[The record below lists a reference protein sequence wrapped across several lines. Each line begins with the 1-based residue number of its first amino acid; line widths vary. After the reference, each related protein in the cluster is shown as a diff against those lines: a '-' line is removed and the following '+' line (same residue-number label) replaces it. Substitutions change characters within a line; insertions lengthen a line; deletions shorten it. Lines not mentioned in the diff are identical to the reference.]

1 MKTSFVSFPLWLTL
15 VFAAPAICAQQQSTE
30 PGAATADATVVEEQ
44 ATGDALNRGTP
55 RGSIRGFILA
65 CEAFEFE
72 RASEYMDLEGL
83 PGDVENLGGAEL
95 ARRFYQVLSRAV
107 RFDNYSLSERPDGLQ
122 GDSLPRDR
130 DELVRIPTDDG
141 EQTLWMQRV
150 PRADG
155 ELIWKISNTSV
166 ALIPGLYEVYSY
178 PPAVERIRAWFPVGL
193 SFLGVEAFKWF
204 IGLVLSLL
212 AWPLLHLLGIAL
224 SRVFSKPGNSSYPL
238 VRKIMTRPM
247 VALGV
252 LFVLGATLNQLGM
265 GAVAQKVSEAK
276 TLLTIVV
283 VWALWSVA
291 NLFRNHQ
298 AEKLAAK
305 GREGAARLM
314 RPMMTFVKILV
325 LLMGVLFWLNNIGV
339 NITTVL
345 AGLGVGGLAV
355 ALALQRPLEDL
366 MGALTIFS
374 QAPLRVGDF
383 VRYGDVYGAVEDI
396 GLRTTRLRT
405 LTNSVVSVPNALI
418 AHREVE
424 NLSYRTKIRY
434 WPTLRLRYDTS
445 PGQLRQITT
454 GIAAMLAQQER
465 VHAEPV
471 RVRVTDFADD
481 AILIKVHCFI
491 DTTDVAES
499 LEIGEALNLHIME
512 IVQSAGARFALP
524 GRSIQLEGDA
534 AAVSR

>member
-1 MKTSFVSFPLWLTL
+1 MTTSLVRFALCLTL
-15 VFAAPAICAQQQSTE
+15 VFATPAIFAQQQSTE
-30 PGAATADATVVEEQ
+30 PGATTAAPVVEEQ
-44 ATGDALNRGTP
+44 APDDALNRGTP
-55 RGSIRGFILA
+55 RGSIRGFVLA
-65 CEAFEFE
+65 CEEFDFG

-83 PGDVENLGGAEL
+83 PVDVANVGGAEL

-107 RFDNYSLSERPDGLQ
+107 RFDNYSLSEHPDGLQ
-122 GDSLPRDR
+122 GDGLPRDR

-141 EQTLWMQRV
+141 VETLWMQRV

-166 ALIPGLYEVYSY
+166 AVIPELYRVYSY
-178 PPAVERIRAWFPVGL
+178 SPAVEKIRAWFPGDL

-204 IGLVLSLL
+204 IGLLL
-212 AWPLLHLLGIAL
+212 CLVAWPLLHLLGVAM
-224 SRVFSKPGNSSYPL
+224 SRVFSKPGRSSYPL
-238 VRKIMTRPM
+238 VRKIMTGPV

-252 LFVLGATLNQLGM
+252 LIVLGATLKQLGM
-265 GAVAQKVSEAK
+265 GAVAQRVSEAN
-276 TLLTIVV
+276 TLLTIVL
-283 VWALWSVA
+283 VWVFWSVA
-291 NLFRNHQ
+291 NLFRNHH
-298 AEKLAAK
+298 AEKLAAQ
-305 GREGAARLM
+305 GRAGAARLM
-314 RPMMTFVKILV
+314 RPMTTFVKILV
-325 LLMGVLFWLNNIGV
+325 LLLAALFWLNNIGF

-355 ALALQRPLEDL
+355 ALALQRPIEDL

-383 VRYGDVYGAVEDI
+383 VRYGDVFGTVEDI

-405 LTNSVVSVPNALI
+405 LTNTVVSVPNALI

-445 PGQLRQITT
+445 PEQLRQITT
-454 GIAAMLAQQER
+454 GIAAMLMQQER
-465 VHAEPV
+465 VHDDPV

-481 AILIKVHCFI
+481 AILIKVHCFL
-491 DTTDVAES
+491 DTTDFTDS
-499 LEIGEALNLHIME
+499 LEIGEALNLRVME

-534 AAVSR
+534 AAAL

>member
-1 MKTSFVSFPLWLTL
+1 MKTSLVTFALWLTL
-15 VFAAPAICAQQQSTE
+15 VFTAPAICAQQQSTQT
-30 PGAATADATVVEEQ
+30 GASAGDTAVVEEQ
-44 ATGDALNRGTP
+44 APGDALNRGTP

-95 ARRFYQVLSRAV
+95 ARRLYQVLSRAV

-122 GDSLPRDR
+122 GDGLPRDR

-141 EQTLWMQRV
+141 VETLWMQRV

-166 ALIPGLYEVYSY
+166 ALIPELYRVYSY
-178 PPAVERIRAWFPVGL
+178 PPAVERIRAWFPVDL

-204 IGLVLSLL
+204 IGLLLSLL

-224 SRVFSKPGNSSYPL
+224 SRVFSRPENSSYPL

-247 VALGV
+247 VALGA
-252 LFVLGATLNQLGM
+252 LFVLGATLNQLGL
-265 GAVAQKVSEAK
+265 GAVAQKVSEAR
-276 TLLTIVV
+276 TLLTIVL
-283 VWALWSVA
+283 VWTIWSVA
-291 NLFRNHQ
+291 NLFRNHH
-298 AEKLAAK
+298 AEKLAAQ
-305 GREGAARLM
+305 GRPGAARLM
-314 RPMMTFVKILV
+314 RPMTTFVKILI
-325 LLMGVLFWLNNIGV
+325 LLLAVLFWLNNIGV

-355 ALALQRPLEDL
+355 ALALQRPIEDL

-374 QAPLRVGDF
+374 QASLKVGDF
-383 VRYGDVYGAVEDI
+383 VRYGDVFGTVEDI

-405 LTNSVVSVPNALI
+405 LTNTVVSVPNALI

-454 GIAAMLAQQER
+454 GIAAMLMEQER
-465 VHAEPV
+465 VHDDPV

-481 AILIKVHCFI
+481 AILIKVHCFL
-491 DTTDVAES
+491 DTTDFTES
-499 LEIGEALNLHIME
+499 LEIGEALNLRIME

-524 GRSIQLEGDA
+524 GRSIQLEGDGTA
-534 AAVSR
+534 ASR